1 MGLEFEYRNQRDT
14 LTTHHV
20 RRAGSITYPYI
31 TLLSTV
37 YPFDRPVRRFLRG
50 GGRLLLEDRLG
61 VTLTFDYGL
70 EGPVK
75 ASKKWT
81 GRH

>member
-31 TLLSTV
+31 TLLST
-37 YPFDRPVRRFLRG
+37 DGRPAAVTAAAAAARNQYHGLHSKVARKQ
-50 GGRLLLEDRLG
+50 LED
-61 VTLTFDYGL
+61 
-70 EGPVK
+70 
-75 ASKKWT
+75 S
-81 GRH
+81 

>member
-37 YPFDRPVRRFLRG
+37 YPFDRP
-50 GGRLLLEDRLG
+50 GRPAAAAARNQYHGLHSKVARKQLED
-61 VTLTFDYGL
+61 
-70 EGPVK
+70 
-75 ASKKWT
+75 S
-81 GRH
+81 